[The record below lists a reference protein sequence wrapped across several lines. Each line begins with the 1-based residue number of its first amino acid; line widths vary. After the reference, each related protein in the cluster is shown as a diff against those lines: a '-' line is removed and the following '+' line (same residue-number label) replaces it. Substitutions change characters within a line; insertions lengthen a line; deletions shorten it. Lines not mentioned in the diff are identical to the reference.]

1 MSFKNKN
8 NQKGQAV
15 LVVLLSLSVVLII
28 VLFIMSRSI
37 TDISLSTKDGDSL
50 RAFSA
55 AEAGVERALVIGN
68 SSGTLDSA
76 NFDAVVTDF
85 ASGADQVTYPIALKS
100 GENATFWFKREGEAI
115 EFDGSSVRFCWGNPD
130 TQSADGETPALEVTF
145 YYTTVPDDMTT
156 LEVAR
161 AVYDPNVARTTANRF
176 DTALV
181 SSCVIGS
188 DNFAFQAN
196 VSVPTGSLEY
206 ATAKILYNTTV
217 AHKVGINV
225 ASTGSLLP
233 SQGEKV
239 ESAGSFGDSNRRIE
253 VYQLHPETP
262 PIFANAIF
270 SSSGIVK

>member
-76 NFDAVVTDF
+76 NFSAVVTDF
-85 ASGADQVTYPIALKS
+85 ASGANEVTYPISLKS
-100 GENATFWFKREGEAI
+100 GENAIFWFKREGEII
-115 EFDGSSVRFCWGNPD
+115 EFDGSSVRFCWGSSGTASSD
-130 TQSADGETPALEVTF
+130 SETPAVEITF
-145 YYTTVPDDMTT
+145 YYTTTPDDMTT

-161 AVYDPNVARTTANRF
+161 AVYDPNVSRTTENRF

-181 SSCVIGS
+181 SNCTIGS
-188 DNFAFQAN
+188 DSFAFQAN

-206 ATAKILYNTTV
+206 ATAKILYNTST
-217 AHKVGINV
+217 AHKIGINV
-225 ASTGSLLP
+225 ASSGSLLP

-239 ESAGSFGDSNRRIE
+239 ESAGSFGDSNRKIE

-262 PIFANAIF
+262 PVFANAIF
-270 SSSGIVK
+270 SANGIVK